1 MQPSWMGW
9 VGFVVLA
16 AMISV
21 TSCQVW
27 DPDVAQNSATNEVQ
41 K

>member
-9 VGFVVLA
+9 LGFIVLA

-27 DPDVAQNSATNEVQ
+27 DRDAPTGEQSEASQ
-41 K
+41 

>member
-27 DPDVAQNSATNEVQ
+27 DRDTATTEKSEASQ
-41 K
+41 

>member
-16 AMISV
+16 ALISV
-21 TSCQVW
+21 TSCQLLDAPV
-27 DPDVAQNSATNEVQ
+27 DPETEASQ
-41 K
+41 

>member
-27 DPDVAQNSATNEVQ
+27 DRDVPTGTESEATQ
-41 K
+41 